1 MSTSV
6 LLCDLDNT
14 LYSASSGL
22 LRHIDTRI
30 TQYLQEILHIE
41 LDEALE
47 LRRAYFANHGTTLR
61 GLQQN
66 HTVDTEQYLS
76 YIHDVAL
83 EQFLSFDV
91 EVDGLLRT
99 IPARKAIF
107 TNSPAEHAHRAL
119 RTLQLAHHFEQVF
132 DLRYF
137 GFQPKPDFE
146 NYQTVLDVMEVTGAQ
161 TVFVEDTQHNLEP
174 AKKLGMTTIL
184 IDETGRY
191 NHPAPFVDYTVT
203 SITAALQIV
212 LDLS

>member
-1 MSTSV
+1 MSISV

-30 TQYLQEILHIE
+30 TQYLQELLQIE
-41 LDEALE
+41 LNEALE
-47 LRRAYFANHGTTLR
+47 LRQQYLANHGTTLR

-66 HTVDTEQYLS
+66 HTVDQEQYLL

-83 EQFLSFDV
+83 EQFLSFDA
-91 EVDGLLRT
+91 EIDGLLRT

-107 TNSPAEHAHRAL
+107 TNSPMEHAHRAL
-119 RTLQLAHHFEQVF
+119 QALQLEQHFEWVF

-137 GFQPKPDFE
+137 GFRPKPALE
-146 NYQTVLDVMEVTGAQ
+146 NYQIVLDVMEIEGRRV
-161 TVFVEDTQHNLEP
+161 VFVEDTQSNLEP

-184 IDETGRY
+184 IDETDRY
-191 NHPAPFVDYTVT
+191 VPPAPFVDHTVT
-203 SITAALQIV
+203 HITSALQVV
-212 LDLS
+212 LDMS